1 MMKIKIKELLTNLIA
16 IFYPA
21 TCIACGRVLLQSEK
35 HICLRCM
42 AHLPETNYH
51 LDKENP
57 LRLLFLGRVPVENA
71 ASFLFFRKG
80 EQVQHI
86 LHELKYNGNQ
96 GIGDFLGECYGRK
109 LATAPAFET
118 VDMIL
123 PIPLHKK
130 KLKLR
135 GYNQSECIAKGLS
148 RSMGI
153 PYRTDILL
161 RTEYTDTQTK
171 KSRFSRW
178 ENVKEVF
185 AVENEDDIKGKHVLV
200 CDDVLTTG
208 ATTEAAI
215 EKLLQAADVK
225 VSVVTLACAN

>member
-1 MMKIKIKELLTNLIA
+1 MMKRKIHELLTSLIA
-16 IFYPA
+16 LFYPI
-21 TCIACGRVLLQSEK
+21 TCVACGRVLKRHER
-35 HICLRCM
+35 HICLHCL

-51 LDKENP
+51 LDKDNP
-57 LRLLFLGRVPVENA
+57 LSMMFLGRVSVENV
-71 ASFLFFRKG
+71 ASLLFFKKG
-80 EQVQHI
+80 EQVQKM

-96 GIGDFLGECYGRK
+96 DIGDFLGEYYGQK
-109 LATAPAFET
+109 LTGTPAFGSI
-118 VDMIL
+118 DMIL

-130 KLKLR
+130 KQRLR

-148 RSMGI
+148 RSMKI
-153 PYRTDILL
+153 PYRTDILV
-161 RTEYTDTQTK
+161 RTEYTETQTR

-185 AVENEDDIKGKHVLV
+185 AVENKEVINGKHILI

-225 VSVVTLACAN
+225 VSVVTLACAS